1 MWNTMRNEIL
11 KIRFF
16 IRIELS
22 KKTGLG
28 AKQNYLDFIGA
39 KMKHWLMEK
48 KENKAKVTQ
57 YEKSIRCVKEWIFW
71 KSLK

>member
-39 KMKHWLMEK
+39 KMKH
-48 KENKAKVTQ
+48 
-57 YEKSIRCVKEWIFW
+57 
-71 KSLK
+71 